1 MITVIKSDIPVS
13 KINFIKE
20 IPPCLKNTKQEEL
33 SSQDPFE
40 LLLSDHESILDE
52 RKRRNDIEHQI
63 ILDKG
68 LLEISDDKNSS
79 YQ

>member
-1 MITVIKSDIPVS
+1 MS
-13 KINFIKE
+13 KIKFIKE

-40 LLLSDHESILDE
+40 LSLSDHESILDE

-68 LLEISDDKNSS
+68 LLEISDDKN
-79 YQ
+79 